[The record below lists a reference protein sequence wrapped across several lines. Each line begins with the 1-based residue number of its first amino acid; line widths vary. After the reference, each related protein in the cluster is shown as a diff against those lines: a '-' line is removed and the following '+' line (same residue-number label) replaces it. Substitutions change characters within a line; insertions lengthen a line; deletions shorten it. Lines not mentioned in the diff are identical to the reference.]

1 MHSNAVE
8 CSMSLNLLAG
18 QVTRINVGFCSW
30 KKGKQSIFALRTLRV
45 KAFEQEIWR
54 MIFSKQSPLRL
65 STCCMFLISKC
76 TTSRGAGAV
85 RHNART
91 CELLVWI
98 NFVLRLLSLHLTRTE
113 ALPRLFCSRR
123 AFSRSE
129 ERPHGLYDS
138 YFVEN
143 PFTPRSEK
151 EILLGNLKRKKLCRV
166 YQMRSGIALPEE
178 TRLGILL
185 TEVHYLN

>member
-1 MHSNAVE
+1 MLDESESTCRPSHTHKCRILLLKERKTVNFCVAYPESESFRAR
-8 CSMSLNLLAG
+8 NLEDDFFK
-18 QVTRINVGFCSW
+18 TIS
-30 KKGKQSIFALRTLRV
+30 
-45 KAFEQEIWR
+45 
-54 MIFSKQSPLRL
+54 LRL

-151 EILLGNLKRKKLCRV
+151 EILLGNLQRKKLCRV